1 MRQVAQRIAQEAFA
15 RASADSGWNDTAG
28 IPIEITTPKEEKF
41 GDFSCNVAMILASRL
56 KSNPR
61 AIAEKVA
68 EQMRGDDI
76 IASVEVAGPGFINM
90 TLKPSAWAEALGE
103 VFTAGE
109 SFGKTDDGNGKKVI
123 VEFVSANPTGPL
135 HIGHGRGAALGD
147 SLARLLK
154 FAGYDV
160 HTEYYIND
168 VGLQMDNLGRSTLER
183 AREIWGLPFGEPAY
197 KGEYMKDIAREFL
210 AREGEGVLNLP
221 PEEALARSRTFTAA
235 SILDGIRNDLSEFRV
250 TFDEWFSE
258 ESMHNEGSV
267 NNMIDQ
273 LLKSGH
279 IYENE
284 GALWLKTD
292 DSGDDKDRVV
302 KRANGPTTYLAADI
316 AYHKDKLDRGFDMM
330 VDIWGADHHGYV
342 SRLKAVVAALGA
354 DPERLVTRLVQIVNL
369 KRGGELIAM
378 STRSGVF
385 TTLREI
391 MDEVGVD
398 ATRFFFNMRSA
409 DSQMDF
415 DVDLAKKQ
423 SDENPVYYIQ
433 YAHARCANIFVTAQE
448 KGFARSASPKDEP
461 LSQLERQAELK
472 LVKKLLKFPDV
483 VSSCASTMQVHP
495 MATYLLDLA
504 GVFHGYYKN
513 NRVVTDD
520 ASLTK
525 ARLVLVDAARLVF
538 RNGLNLLG
546 VTAPERM

>member
-1 MRQVAQRIAQEAFA
+1 MRQVAQKIAREAFD
-15 RASADSGWNDTAG
+15 RASADGGWNDTAG
-28 IPIEITTPKEEKF
+28 ISIDITTPKDEKF
-41 GDFSCNVAMILASRL
+41 GDFSCNVAMVLASRL

-61 AIAEKVA
+61 AIAEKIAA
-68 EQMRGDDI
+68 EIRADNMA
-76 IASVEVAGPGFINM
+76 ASVDVAGPGFINIS
-90 TLKPSAWAEALGE
+90 LKPSAWTAALGE
-103 VFTAGE
+103 VFTAGDG
-109 SFGKTDDGNGKKVI
+109 FGGTDDGNGKKVI
-123 VEFVSANPTGPL
+123 LEFVSANPTGPL
-135 HIGHGRGAALGD
+135 HIGHGRGAAFGD

-154 FAGYDV
+154 FAGYAV

-168 VGLQMDNLGRSTLER
+168 VGLQMDNLGISTLER
-183 AREIWGLPFGEPAY
+183 AREVRGLPFGEPAY
-197 KGEYMKDIAREFL
+197 KGEYMKDIARQFL
-210 AREGEGVLNLP
+210 DREGDGVLSLP
-221 PEEALARSRTFTAA
+221 PDEALARSRVFTSAA
-235 SILDGIRNDLSEFRV
+235 ILDDIRHDLSDFRV

-258 ESMHNEGSV
+258 KSMHKAGSV
-267 NNMIDQ
+267 NNLIAL

-279 IYENE
+279 IYEHE

-316 AYHKDKLDRGFDMM
+316 AYHKDKLDRGYDMM
-330 VDIWGADHHGYV
+330 VDVWGADHHGYV
-342 SRLKAVVAALGA
+342 SRLKAVIAALGA

-433 YAHARCANIFVTAQE
+433 YAHARCANIFVTALE
-448 KGFARSASPKDEP
+448 RGYARSASPRNEP
-461 LSQLERQAELK
+461 LSQLERPAELK
-472 LVKKLLKFPDV
+472 LAKKLLRFPDV
-483 VSSCASTMQVHP
+483 ASSCASALHVHP
-495 MATYLLDLA
+495 MASYLLDLA
-504 GVFHGYYKN
+504 GVFHNYYKH

-520 ASLTK
+520 ADLTR
-525 ARLVLVDAARLVF
+525 ARLVLVDAARIVF

-546 VTAPERM
+546 VSAPERM

>member
-1 MRQVAQRIAQEAFA
+1 MRQVAKRIASEAFA
-15 RASADSGWNDTAG
+15 RASAENGWNETAG
-28 IPIEITTPKEEKF
+28 ISIDITTPKEEKF

-68 EQMRGDDI
+68 EQMRGDEI
-76 IASVEVAGPGFINM
+76 VANVEVAGPGFINM
-90 TLKPSAWAEALGE
+90 TLKPSAWASALGE
-103 VFTAGE
+103 VFTAKDG
-109 SFGKTDDGNGKKVI
+109 FGKTNDGNGKKVI

-135 HIGHGRGAALGD
+135 HIGHGRGAAFGD
-147 SLARLLK
+147 SLARVLK
-154 FAGYDV
+154 FAGYAV
-160 HTEYYIND
+160 HREYYIND

-183 AREIWGLPFGEPAY
+183 AREVHGLPFGEPAY

-210 AREGEGVLNLP
+210 AREGDGVLNLP
-221 PEEALARSRTFTAA
+221 PEEALARSRAFTAG
-235 SILDGIRNDLSEFRV
+235 SILDGIRHDLAEFRV
-250 TFDEWFSE
+250 GFDEWFSE
-258 ESMHNEGSV
+258 ESMHKAGSV
-267 NNMIDQ
+267 NNLIDL

-316 AYHKDKLDRGFDMM
+316 AYHKDKLDRGFDIM
-330 VDIWGADHHGYV
+330 VDVWGADHHGYI
-342 SRLKAVVAALGA
+342 SRLKAVIAALGA
-354 DPERLVTRLVQIVNL
+354 DPDRLATRLVQIVNL

-433 YAHARCANIFVTAQE
+433 YAHARCANIFVTALD
-448 KGFARSASPKDEP
+448 KGFAKSASPENEP
-461 LSQLERQAELK
+461 LSQLERPAELK

-483 VSSCASTMQVHP
+483 VSSCASALHVHP
-495 MATYLLDLA
+495 VASYLLDLA
-504 GVFHGYYKN
+504 GVFHNYYKH
-513 NRVVTDD
+513 NRVVTED
-520 ASLTK
+520 AELTR
-525 ARLVLVDAARLVF
+525 ARLVLVDAARMVF
-538 RNGLNLLG
+538 RSGLDLLG
-546 VTAPERM
+546 VSAPERM